1 MYFTKE
7 NLATNA
13 RMQGHWKELWAQ
25 RNIFNEQHN
34 AMIAANQANMTAEML
49 ACNAVGGFA
58 KEFWKEID
66 NQIIEL
72 NTEEIGIEI
81 VNDLMGVQTVLPIG
95 KTLKMYNVSGD
106 INDEV
111 VMSMDGQAPHGFDHT
126 EYGSDGDPI
135 PMFAAG
141 YGVNWRLAQGLNTV
155 GIDLA
160 LDSQR
165 LKLKKFNKAR
175 VQFYLNGNDRIV
187 VDGHKAMGIKN
198 HKNTKQLKLKTV
210 AKIDLATA
218 TFDKIIEFFTTGEFG
233 KLARANFVAKYD
245 VMWVSPEIMAN
256 LARPHIVN
264 GAIVGSVLDVIKP
277 FVPVGDIRQ
286 TYALTGNEF
295 IAYQRSRS
303 VITPLI
309 GMTTGVVP
317 LPRMMPT
324 DNYNFRIMS
333 AEGLQI
339 TRDMEGRSGV
349 VYGSNT

>member
-7 NLATNA
+7 NLAANSRLQA
-13 RMQGHWKELWAQ
+13 HWAELWAQ
-25 RNIFNEQHN
+25 RNIYNNQHN
-34 AMIAANQANMTAEML
+34 AMIAANKANMTTEML
-49 ACNAVGGFA
+49 ACNAVGGFE

-66 NQIIEL
+66 KQIIEL

-81 VNDLMGVQTVLPIG
+81 VNDLMAVQTVLPIG
-95 KTLKMYNVSGD
+95 KTLKMYSVAGD

-111 VMSMDGQAPHGFDHT
+111 VMSMDGQVPHGFDHT

-141 YGVNWRLAQGLNTV
+141 YGVNWRHAAGLNTV

-175 VQFYLNGNDRIV
+175 VDFYLNGNERMV
-187 VDGHKAMGIKN
+187 VDGHKAMGLKN
-198 HKNTKQLKLKTV
+198 HKNTQQLTLT
-210 AKIDLATA
+210 IDLTTA
-218 TFDKIIEFFTTGEFG
+218 DFEEIIDFFTVGEFG
-233 KLARANFVAKYD
+233 VLARNNFVAKYD
-245 VMWVSPEIMAN
+245 RLWVSPEIMAN

-264 GAIVGSVLDVIKP
+264 GAIVGSVLDIIKP
-277 FVPVGDIRQ
+277 FAPVGEITQ
-286 TYALTGNEF
+286 TFALKGNE
-295 IAYQRSRS
+295 ILGYQRRKD
-303 VITPLI
+303 VVTPLI

-339 TRDMEGRSGV
+339 TSDMLGRSGV
-349 VYGSNT
+349 VYGHA

>member
-13 RMQGHWKELWAQ
+13 RMQGHWSELWAQ
-25 RNIFNEQHN
+25 RNIFNAQHD
-34 AMIAANQANMTAEML
+34 AMIAANKANMTSEML

-95 KTLKMYNVSGD
+95 KTLKMYSVSGD

-175 VQFYLNGNDRIV
+175 VKFYLEGNENMV

-198 HKNTKQLKLKTV
+198 HKNTQQLTLTTDLK
-210 AKIDLATA
+210 AA
-218 TFDKIIEFFTTGEFG
+218 TFDQLIDFFTIGELG
-233 KLARANFVAKYD
+233 VMARNNFVAKYD
-245 VMWVSPEIMAN
+245 VMWVSPDVMAN

-264 GAIVGSVLDVIKP
+264 GAVVGSVLQTVMP
-277 FVPVGDIRQ
+277 FAPVGEIRQ
-286 TYALTGNEF
+286 TFALKGNEI
-295 IAYQRSRS
+295 IAYQRRRD

-317 LPRMMPT
+317 VPRTMPT
-324 DNYNFRIMS
+324 DNYNFKIMS

-339 TRDMEGRSGV
+339 TCDMLGRSGV
-349 VYGSNT
+349 VYGHQ

>member
-7 NLATNA
+7 NLAANSRLQA
-13 RMQGHWKELWAQ
+13 HWAELWAQ
-25 RNIFNEQHN
+25 RNIFNDQHN
-34 AMIAANQANMTAEML
+34 AMIAANKANMTAEML
-49 ACNAVGGFA
+49 ACNAVGGFE

-72 NTEEIGIEI
+72 NTEEIGIEV

-95 KTLKMYNVSGD
+95 KTLKMYSVAGD

-111 VMSMDGQAPHGFDHT
+111 VMSMDGQVPHGFDHT

-141 YGVNWRLAQGLNTV
+141 YGVNWRHAAGLNTV

-175 VQFYLNGNDRIV
+175 VDFYLNGNERIV
-187 VDGHKAMGIKN
+187 VDGHKAMGLKN
-198 HKNTKQLKLKTV
+198 HKNTQQLTLT
-210 AKIDLATA
+210 IDLTTA
-218 TFDKIIEFFTTGEFG
+218 GFEEIINFFTVGEFG
-233 KLARANFVAKYD
+233 VLARNNFVAKYD
-245 VMWVSPEIMAN
+245 RLWVSPEIMAN

-277 FVPVGDIRQ
+277 FAPVGEITQ
-286 TYALTGNEF
+286 TFALKGNE
-295 IAYQRSRS
+295 ILGYQRRKD
-303 VITPLI
+303 VVTPLI

-317 LPRMMPT
+317 LPRFMPT

-339 TRDMEGRSGV
+339 TSDMLGRSGV
-349 VYGSNT
+349 VYGHN

>member
-13 RMQGHWKELWAQ
+13 RMQGHWNELWAQ
-25 RNIFNEQHN
+25 RNIFNAQHD
-34 AMIAANQANMTAEML
+34 AMIAANKANMTSEML

-95 KTLKMYNVSGD
+95 KTLKMYSVSGD

-141 YGVNWRLAQGLNTV
+141 YGVNWRLAHGLNTV

-175 VQFYLNGNDRIV
+175 VKFYLEGNENMV
-187 VDGHKAMGIKN
+187 VDGHKAMGIKT
-198 HKNTKQLKLKTV
+198 HKNTQQLTLTTDLK
-210 AKIDLATA
+210 AA
-218 TFDKIIEFFTTGEFG
+218 TFDQLIDFFTIGEFG
-233 KLARANFVAKYD
+233 VMARNNFVAKYD
-245 VMWVSPEIMAN
+245 VMWVSPDVMAN

-264 GAIVGSVLDVIKP
+264 GAVVGSVLQTVMP
-277 FVPVGDIRQ
+277 FAPVGEIRQ
-286 TYALTGNEF
+286 TFALKGNEI
-295 IAYQRSRS
+295 IAYQRRRD

-317 LPRMMPT
+317 VPRTMPT
-324 DNYNFRIMS
+324 DNYNFKIMS

-339 TRDMEGRSGV
+339 TCDMLGRSGV
-349 VYGSNT
+349 VYGHQ

>member
-13 RMQGHWKELWAQ
+13 RMQGHWSELWAQ
-25 RNIFNEQHN
+25 RNIFNAQHD
-34 AMIAANQANMTAEML
+34 AMIAANKANMTSEML

-95 KTLKMYNVSGD
+95 KTLKMYSVSGD

-175 VQFYLNGNDRIV
+175 VQFYLNGNENIK
-187 VDGHKAMGIKN
+187 VDGHEAMGIKN
-198 HKNTKQLKLKTV
+198 HKNTQQLTLTTN
-210 AKIDLATA
+210 LTTA
-218 TFDKIIEFFTTGEFG
+218 TFDALIDFFTIGEFG
-233 KLARANFVAKYD
+233 VLARNNFVAKYD

-264 GAIVGSVLDVIKP
+264 GAVVGSVLNTVMP
-277 FVPVGDIRQ
+277 FAPVGEIRQ
-286 TYALTGNEF
+286 TFALKGNEI
-295 IAYQRSRS
+295 IAYQRRRD
-303 VITPLI
+303 VISPLI

-317 LPRMMPT
+317 VPRTMPT
-324 DNYNFRIMS
+324 DNYNFKIMS

-339 TRDMEGRSGV
+339 TCDMLGRSGV
-349 VYGSNT
+349 VYGKQS

>member
-13 RMQGHWKELWAQ
+13 RMQGHWSELWAQ
-25 RNIFNEQHN
+25 RNIFNDQHD
-34 AMIAANQANMTAEML
+34 AMIAANKANMTAEML

-95 KTLKMYNVSGD
+95 KTLKMYSVSGD

-135 PMFAAG
+135 PMFTAG
-141 YGVNWRLAQGLNTV
+141 YGVNWRLAHGLNTV

-165 LKLKKFNKAR
+165 LKLKKFNKRR
-175 VQFYLNGNDRIV
+175 VKFYLEGNENMV

-198 HKNTKQLKLKTV
+198 HKNTQQLTLTTDLK
-210 AKIDLATA
+210 AA
-218 TFDKIIEFFTTGEFG
+218 TFDELIDFFTIGELG
-233 KLARANFVAKYD
+233 VMARNNFVAKYD
-245 VMWVSPEIMAN
+245 VMWVSPDVMAN

-264 GAIVGSVLDVIKP
+264 GAVVGSVLNTVMP
-277 FVPVGDIRQ
+277 FAPVGEIRQ
-286 TYALTGNEF
+286 SFALTGNEI
-295 IAYQRSRS
+295 IAYQRRRD
-303 VITPLI
+303 VISPLI

-317 LPRMMPT
+317 VPRTMPT
-324 DNYNFRIMS
+324 DNYNFKIMS

-339 TRDMEGRSGV
+339 TCDMLGRSGV
-349 VYGSNT
+349 VYGHE

>member
-25 RNIFNEQHN
+25 RNIFNDQHD
-34 AMIAANQANMTAEML
+34 AMIAANKANMTAEML
-49 ACNAVGGFA
+49 ACNAVGGFE
-58 KEFWKEID
+58 KSFWKEID

-81 VNDLMGVQTVLPIG
+81 VNDLMAVQTVLPIG
-95 KTLKMYNVSGD
+95 KTLKMYSVSGD

-175 VQFYLNGNDRIV
+175 VNFYLNGNENIA
-187 VDGHKAMGIKN
+187 VDGHEAMGIKN
-198 HKNTKQLKLKTV
+198 HKNTQQLTLTTDLTT
-210 AKIDLATA
+210 AQFDALID
-218 TFDKIIEFFTTGEFG
+218 FFTIGEFG
-233 KLARANFVAKYD
+233 VMARNNFVAKYD

-264 GAIVGSVLDVIKP
+264 GAVVGSVLQTVMP
-277 FVPVGDIRQ
+277 FAPVGEIRQ
-286 TYALTGNEF
+286 TFALKGNEI
-295 IAYQRSRS
+295 IAYQRRRD

-317 LPRMMPT
+317 VPRFMPT
-324 DNYNFRIMS
+324 DNYNFKIMS

-339 TRDMEGRSGV
+339 TCDMLGRSGV
-349 VYGSNT
+349 VYGKNS

>member
-13 RMQGHWKELWAQ
+13 RMQGHWSELWAQ
-25 RNIFNEQHN
+25 RNIFNAQHD
-34 AMIAANQANMTAEML
+34 AMIAANKANMTSEML

-95 KTLKMYNVSGD
+95 KTLKMYSVSGD

-175 VQFYLNGNDRIV
+175 VKFYLEGNENMV

-198 HKNTKQLKLKTV
+198 HKNTQQLTLTTDLK
-210 AKIDLATA
+210 AA
-218 TFDKIIEFFTTGEFG
+218 TFDELINFFTIGEFG
-233 KLARANFVAKYD
+233 VMARNNFVAKYD
-245 VMWVSPEIMAN
+245 VMWVSPDVMAN

-264 GAIVGSVLDVIKP
+264 GAVVGSVLNTVMP
-277 FVPVGDIRQ
+277 FAPVGEIRQ
-286 TYALTGNEF
+286 SFALTGNEI
-295 IAYQRSRS
+295 IAYQRRRD
-303 VITPLI
+303 VISPLI

-317 LPRMMPT
+317 VPRTMPT
-324 DNYNFRIMS
+324 DNYNFKIMS

-339 TRDMEGRSGV
+339 TCDMLGRSGV
-349 VYGSNT
+349 VYGHE

>member
-7 NLATNA
+7 NLAANSRLQA
-13 RMQGHWKELWAQ
+13 HWAELWAQ
-25 RNIFNEQHN
+25 RNIFNDQHN
-34 AMIAANQANMTAEML
+34 AMIAANKANMTAEML
-49 ACNAVGGFA
+49 ACNAVGGFE

-72 NTEEIGIEI
+72 NTEENGIEI
-81 VNDLMGVQTVLPIG
+81 VNDLMAVQTVLPIG
-95 KTLKMYNVSGD
+95 KTLKMYSVAGD
-106 INDEV
+106 INNEV
-111 VMSMDGQAPHGFDHT
+111 VMSMDGQVPHGFDHT

-141 YGVNWRLAQGLNTV
+141 YGVNWRHAAGLNTV

-175 VQFYLNGNDRIV
+175 VDFYLNGNERIV
-187 VDGHKAMGIKN
+187 VDGHKAMGLKN
-198 HKNTKQLKLKTV
+198 HKHTQQLTLT
-210 AKIDLATA
+210 IDLTTA
-218 TFDKIIEFFTTGEFG
+218 GFEDLIDFFTIGEFG
-233 KLARANFVAKYD
+233 VLARNNFVAKYD
-245 VMWVSPEIMAN
+245 RLWVSPEIMAN

-264 GAIVGSVLDVIKP
+264 GAIAGSVLDVIKP
-277 FVPVGDIRQ
+277 FAPVGEITQ
-286 TYALTGNEF
+286 TFALKGNE
-295 IAYQRSRS
+295 ILGYQRRKD
-303 VITPLI
+303 VVTPLI

-317 LPRMMPT
+317 LPRFMPT

-339 TRDMEGRSGV
+339 TSDMLGRSGV
-349 VYGSNT
+349 VYGHN

>member
-13 RMQGHWKELWAQ
+13 RMQGHWNELWAQ
-25 RNIFNEQHN
+25 RNIFNAQHD
-34 AMIAANQANMTAEML
+34 AMIAANKANMTSEML

-95 KTLKMYNVSGD
+95 KTLKMYSVSGD
-106 INDEV
+106 ISDEV

-135 PMFAAG
+135 PMFTAG

-165 LKLKKFNKAR
+165 LKLKKFNKRR
-175 VQFYLNGNDRIV
+175 VKFYLEGNDAMV

-198 HKNTKQLKLKTV
+198 HKNTQQLPLTTDLTT
-210 AKIDLATA
+210 AQFDALID
-218 TFDKIIEFFTTGEFG
+218 FFTIGEFG
-233 KLARANFVAKYD
+233 VLARNNFVAKYD

-264 GAIVGSVLDVIKP
+264 GAVVGSVLKTVMP
-277 FVPVGDIRQ
+277 FAPVGEIRQ
-286 TYALTGNEF
+286 TFALKGNEI
-295 IAYQRSRS
+295 IAYQRRRD
-303 VITPLI
+303 VISPLI

-317 LPRMMPT
+317 VPRTMPT
-324 DNYNFRIMS
+324 DNYNFKIMS

-339 TRDMEGRSGV
+339 TCDMLGRSGV
-349 VYGSNT
+349 VYGKQS

>member
-13 RMQGHWKELWAQ
+13 RMQGHWNELWAQ
-25 RNIFNEQHN
+25 RNIFNAQHD
-34 AMIAANQANMTAEML
+34 AMIAANKANMTSEML

-95 KTLKMYNVSGD
+95 KTLKMYSVSGD

-175 VQFYLNGNDRIV
+175 VQFYLNGNENMV

-198 HKNTKQLKLKTV
+198 HKNTQQLTLTTDLKT
-210 AKIDLATA
+210 AQFNELID
-218 TFDKIIEFFTTGEFG
+218 FFTIGEFG
-233 KLARANFVAKYD
+233 VLARNNFVAKYD
-245 VMWVSPEIMAN
+245 VMWVSPDVMAN

-264 GAIVGSVLDVIKP
+264 GAVVGSVLNTVMP
-277 FVPVGDIRQ
+277 FAPVGEIRQ
-286 TYALTGNEF
+286 SFALTGNEI
-295 IAYQRSRS
+295 IAYQRRRD
-303 VITPLI
+303 VISPLI

-317 LPRMMPT
+317 VPRTMPT
-324 DNYNFRIMS
+324 DNYNFKIMS

-339 TRDMEGRSGV
+339 TCDMLGRSGV
-349 VYGSNT
+349 VYGHE

>member
-13 RMQGHWKELWAQ
+13 RMQGHWNELWAQ
-25 RNIFNEQHN
+25 RNIFNAQHD
-34 AMIAANQANMTAEML
+34 AMIAANKANMTSEML

-95 KTLKMYNVSGD
+95 KTLKMYSVSGD

-175 VQFYLNGNDRIV
+175 VQFYLNGNENIK

-198 HKNTKQLKLKTV
+198 HKNTQQLNLTTN
-210 AKIDLATA
+210 LTTA
-218 TFDKIIEFFTTGEFG
+218 TFDALIDFFTIGEFG
-233 KLARANFVAKYD
+233 VLARNNFVAKYD

-264 GAIVGSVLDVIKP
+264 GAVVGSVLQTVMP
-277 FVPVGDIRQ
+277 FAPVGEIRQ
-286 TYALTGNEF
+286 TFALKGNEI
-295 IAYQRSRS
+295 IAYQRRRD
-303 VITPLI
+303 VISPLI

-317 LPRMMPT
+317 VPRTMPT
-324 DNYNFRIMS
+324 DNYNFKIMS

-339 TRDMEGRSGV
+339 TCDMLGRSGV
-349 VYGSNT
+349 VYGKQS

>member
-13 RMQGHWKELWAQ
+13 RMQGHWNELWAQ
-25 RNIFNEQHN
+25 RNIFNAQHD
-34 AMIAANQANMTAEML
+34 AMIAANKANMTAEML
-49 ACNAVGGFA
+49 ACNAVGGFE
-58 KEFWKEID
+58 KSFWKEID

-81 VNDLMGVQTVLPIG
+81 VNDLMAVQTVLPIG
-95 KTLKMYNVSGD
+95 KTLKMYSVSGD

-175 VQFYLNGNDRIV
+175 VKFYLEGNENMV

-198 HKNTKQLKLKTV
+198 HKNTQQLTLTTDPTT
-210 AKIDLATA
+210 AQFDALID
-218 TFDKIIEFFTTGEFG
+218 FFTIGEFG
-233 KLARANFVAKYD
+233 VLARNNFVAKYD

-256 LARPHIVN
+256 LARPRIVN
-264 GAIVGSVLDVIKP
+264 GAVVGSVLKTVMP
-277 FVPVGDIRQ
+277 FAPVGEIRQ
-286 TYALTGNEF
+286 TFALKGNEI
-295 IAYQRSRS
+295 IAYQRRRD
-303 VITPLI
+303 VISPLI

-317 LPRMMPT
+317 VPRTMPT
-324 DNYNFRIMS
+324 DNYNFKIMS

-339 TRDMEGRSGV
+339 TCDMLGRSGV
-349 VYGSNT
+349 VYGKQS

>member
-1 MYFTKE
+1 MYFTRE

-13 RMQGHWKELWAQ
+13 RMQAHWSELWAQ
-25 RNIFNEQHN
+25 RNIFNAQHN
-34 AMIAANQANMTAEML
+34 AMIAANRANMTAEML
-49 ACNAVGGFA
+49 ACNAVGGFE

-72 NTEEIGIEI
+72 NQEEIGIEI
-81 VNDLMGVQTVLPIG
+81 VNDLMAVQTVLPIG
-95 KTLKMYNVSGD
+95 KTLKMYSVAGD

-135 PMFAAG
+135 PMFTAG
-141 YGVNWRLAQGLNTV
+141 YGVNWRHAAGLNTV

-165 LKLKKFNKAR
+165 LKLRRFNKRR
-175 VQFYLNGNDRIV
+175 VKFYLEGNDAMV
-187 VDGHKAMGIKN
+187 VDGHKAMGLKT
-198 HKNTKQLKLKTV
+198 HKNTQKLSLET
-210 AKIDLATA
+210 AKIDLTTA
-218 TFDKIIEFFTTGEFG
+218 TFDVLIKFFTTGAFG
-233 KLARANFVAKYD
+233 ALARANFVAKYD

-256 LARPHIVN
+256 LAAPHIVN
-264 GAIVGSVLDVIKP
+264 GAVVGRVLDVIKP
-277 FVPVGDIRQ
+277 YLPVGEVRQ
-286 TYALTGNEF
+286 TFALTGNEF
-295 IAYQRSRS
+295 IAYQRQKS
-303 VITPLI
+303 VISPLI

-317 LPRMMPT
+317 LPRQMPT

-339 TRDMEGRSGV
+339 TADMAGRSGV
-349 VYGSNT
+349 VYGSNAD

>member
-25 RNIFNEQHN
+25 RNIFNDQHD
-34 AMIAANQANMTAEML
+34 AMIAANKANMTAEMI

-81 VNDLMGVQTVLPIG
+81 VNDLMAVQTVLPIG
-95 KTLKMYNVSGD
+95 KTLKMYSVSGD

-175 VQFYLNGNDRIV
+175 VQFYLSGNERIV

-198 HKNTKQLKLKTV
+198 HKNTQQLTLTTDLTT
-210 AKIDLATA
+210 AQFDELID
-218 TFDKIIEFFTTGEFG
+218 FFTIGEFG
-233 KLARANFVAKYD
+233 VLARNNFVAKYD
-245 VMWVSPEIMAN
+245 IMWVSPEIMAN

-264 GAIVGSVLDVIKP
+264 SAVVGSVLNTVMP
-277 FVPVGDIRQ
+277 FAPVGEIRQ
-286 TYALTGNEF
+286 TFALKGNEI
-295 IAYQRSRS
+295 IAYQRRRD
-303 VITPLI
+303 VISPLV

-317 LPRMMPT
+317 VPRFMPT

-339 TRDMEGRSGV
+339 TCDMLGRSGV
-349 VYGSNT
+349 VYGHA

>member
-13 RMQGHWKELWAQ
+13 RMQGHWNELWAQ
-25 RNIFNEQHN
+25 RNIFNAQHD
-34 AMIAANQANMTAEML
+34 AMIAANKANMTSEML

-95 KTLKMYNVSGD
+95 KTLKMYSVSGD

-135 PMFAAG
+135 PMFTAG
-141 YGVNWRLAQGLNTV
+141 YGVNWRLAHGLNTV

-165 LKLKKFNKAR
+165 LKLKKFNKRR
-175 VQFYLNGNDRIV
+175 VKFYLEGNDAMV

-198 HKNTKQLKLKTV
+198 HKNTQQLTLTTDLTT
-210 AKIDLATA
+210 AQFDALID
-218 TFDKIIEFFTTGEFG
+218 FFTIGEFG
-233 KLARANFVAKYD
+233 VLARNNFVAKYD

-264 GAIVGSVLDVIKP
+264 GAVVGSVLKTVMP
-277 FVPVGDIRQ
+277 FAPVGEIRQ
-286 TYALTGNEF
+286 TFALKGNEI
-295 IAYQRSRS
+295 IAYQRRRD
-303 VITPLI
+303 VISPLI

-317 LPRMMPT
+317 VPRTMPT
-324 DNYNFRIMS
+324 DNYNFKIMS

-339 TRDMEGRSGV
+339 TCDMLGRSGV
-349 VYGSNT
+349 VYGKK

>member
-1 MYFTKE
+1 MYFTKQ
-7 NLATNA
+7 NLATNS
-13 RMQGHWKELWAQ
+13 RMQAHWNELWAQ
-25 RNIFNEQHN
+25 RNIFNNQHD
-34 AMIAANQANMTAEML
+34 AMIAANKANMTAEML

-155 GIDLA
+155 GIDLT

-175 VQFYLNGNDRIV
+175 VKFYLSGNDNIV

-198 HKNTKQLKLKTV
+198 HKNTQQLTLTTDLTT
-210 AKIDLATA
+210 ADFEALID
-218 TFDKIIEFFTTGEFG
+218 FFTIGEFG
-233 KLARANFVAKYD
+233 VLARNNFVAKYD

-264 GAIVGSVLDVIKP
+264 GAVVGSVLQTVMP
-277 FVPVGDIRQ
+277 FAPVGEIRQ
-286 TYALTGNEF
+286 TFALKGNEI
-295 IAYQRSRS
+295 IAYQRRRD
-303 VITPLI
+303 VISPLI
-309 GMTTGVVP
+309 GMTSGVVP
-317 LPRMMPT
+317 LPRFMPT

-339 TRDMEGRSGV
+339 TCDMLGRSGV
-349 VYGSNT
+349 VYGHA

>member
-1 MYFTKE
+1 MYFTKQ
-7 NLATNA
+7 NLATNS
-13 RMQGHWKELWAQ
+13 RMQAHWNELWAQ
-25 RNIFNEQHN
+25 RNIFNDQHD
-34 AMIAANQANMTAEML
+34 AMIAANKANMTAEML

-165 LKLKKFNKAR
+165 LKLKQFNKAR
-175 VQFYLNGNDRIV
+175 VKFYLSGNDNIV

-198 HKNTKQLKLKTV
+198 HKNTQQLTLTTDLTT
-210 AKIDLATA
+210 ADFEALID
-218 TFDKIIEFFTTGEFG
+218 FFTIGEFG
-233 KLARANFVAKYD
+233 VLARNNFVAKYD
-245 VMWVSPEIMAN
+245 IMWVSPEIMAN

-264 GAIVGSVLDVIKP
+264 GAVVGSVLQTVMP
-277 FVPVGDIRQ
+277 FAPVGEIRQ
-286 TYALTGNEF
+286 TFALKGNEI
-295 IAYQRSRS
+295 IAYQRRRD
-303 VITPLI
+303 VISPLV

-317 LPRMMPT
+317 LPRFMPT

-339 TRDMEGRSGV
+339 TCDMLGRSGV
-349 VYGSNT
+349 VYGKKS

>member
-13 RMQGHWKELWAQ
+13 RMQGHWNELWAQ
-25 RNIFNEQHN
+25 RNIFNAQHD
-34 AMIAANQANMTAEML
+34 AMIAANKANMTSEML

-95 KTLKMYNVSGD
+95 KTLKMYSVSGD

-135 PMFAAG
+135 PMFTAG
-141 YGVNWRLAQGLNTV
+141 YGVNWRLAHGLNTV

-165 LKLKKFNKAR
+165 LKLKKFNKRR
-175 VQFYLNGNDRIV
+175 VKFYLEGNDAMV

-198 HKNTKQLKLKTV
+198 HKNTQQLTLTTDLK
-210 AKIDLATA
+210 AA
-218 TFDKIIEFFTTGEFG
+218 TFDELIDFFTIGEFG
-233 KLARANFVAKYD
+233 VMARNNFVAKYD
-245 VMWVSPEIMAN
+245 VMWVSPDVMAN

-264 GAIVGSVLDVIKP
+264 GAVVGSVLNTVMP
-277 FVPVGDIRQ
+277 FAPVGEIRQ
-286 TYALTGNEF
+286 SFALTGNEI
-295 IAYQRSRS
+295 IAYQRRRD
-303 VITPLI
+303 VISPLI

-317 LPRMMPT
+317 VPRTMPT
-324 DNYNFRIMS
+324 DNYNFKIMS

-339 TRDMEGRSGV
+339 TCDMLGRSGV
-349 VYGSNT
+349 VYGHE

>member
-13 RMQGHWKELWAQ
+13 RMQGHWSELWAQ
-25 RNIFNEQHN
+25 RNIFNAQHD
-34 AMIAANQANMTAEML
+34 AMIAANKANMTSEML

-95 KTLKMYNVSGD
+95 KTLKMYSVSGD

-175 VQFYLNGNDRIV
+175 VKFYLEGNENMV

-198 HKNTKQLKLKTV
+198 HKNTQQLTLTTDLK
-210 AKIDLATA
+210 AA
-218 TFDKIIEFFTTGEFG
+218 TFDELIDFFTIGEFG
-233 KLARANFVAKYD
+233 VMARNNFVAKYD
-245 VMWVSPEIMAN
+245 VMWVSPDVMAN

-264 GAIVGSVLDVIKP
+264 GAVVGSVLQTVMP
-277 FVPVGDIRQ
+277 FAPVGEIRQ
-286 TYALTGNEF
+286 TFALKGNEI
-295 IAYQRSRS
+295 IAYQRRRD

-317 LPRMMPT
+317 VPRTMPT
-324 DNYNFRIMS
+324 DNYNFKIMS

-339 TRDMEGRSGV
+339 TCDMLGRSGV
-349 VYGSNT
+349 VYGKQS

>member
-25 RNIFNEQHN
+25 RNIFNDQHD
-34 AMIAANQANMTAEML
+34 AMIAANKANMTAEMI
-49 ACNAVGGFA
+49 ACNAVGGFE
-58 KEFWKEID
+58 KSFWKEID

-81 VNDLMGVQTVLPIG
+81 VNDLMAVQTVLPIG
-95 KTLKMYNVSGD
+95 KTLKMYSVSGD

-175 VQFYLNGNDRIV
+175 VNFYLNGNENIK

-198 HKNTKQLKLKTV
+198 HKNTQQLTLTTDLTT
-210 AKIDLATA
+210 AQFDALID
-218 TFDKIIEFFTTGEFG
+218 FFTIGEFG
-233 KLARANFVAKYD
+233 VMARNNFVAKYD
-245 VMWVSPEIMAN
+245 MMWVSPEIMAN

-264 GAIVGSVLDVIKP
+264 GAVVGSVLNTVMP
-277 FVPVGDIRQ
+277 FAPVGEIRQ
-286 TYALTGNEF
+286 TFALKGNEI
-295 IAYQRSRS
+295 IAYQRRRD

-317 LPRMMPT
+317 VPRFMPT
-324 DNYNFRIMS
+324 DNYNFKIMS

-339 TRDMEGRSGV
+339 TCDMLGRSGV
-349 VYGSNT
+349 VYGKNS

>member
-13 RMQGHWKELWAQ
+13 RMQGHWNELWAQ
-25 RNIFNEQHN
+25 RNIFNAQHD
-34 AMIAANQANMTAEML
+34 AMIAANKANMTSEML

-95 KTLKMYNVSGD
+95 KTLKMYSVSGD

-175 VQFYLNGNDRIV
+175 VKFYLEGNENMV

-198 HKNTKQLKLKTV
+198 HKNTQQLTLTTDLK
-210 AKIDLATA
+210 AA
-218 TFDKIIEFFTTGEFG
+218 TFDELIDFFTIGEFG
-233 KLARANFVAKYD
+233 VMARNNFVAKYD
-245 VMWVSPEIMAN
+245 VMWVSPDVMAN

-264 GAIVGSVLDVIKP
+264 GAVVGSVLNTVMP
-277 FVPVGDIRQ
+277 FAPVGEIRQ
-286 TYALTGNEF
+286 SFALTGNEI
-295 IAYQRSRS
+295 IAYQRRRD
-303 VITPLI
+303 VISPLI

-317 LPRMMPT
+317 VPRTMPT
-324 DNYNFRIMS
+324 DNYNFKIMS

-339 TRDMEGRSGV
+339 TCDMLGRSGV
-349 VYGSNT
+349 VYGHE

>member
-7 NLATNA
+7 NLATNS
-13 RMQGHWKELWAQ
+13 RMQAHWNELWAQ
-25 RNIFNEQHN
+25 RNIFNDQHD
-34 AMIAANQANMTAEML
+34 AMIAANKANMTAEMI
-49 ACNAVGGFA
+49 ACNAVGGFE
-58 KEFWKEID
+58 KSFWKEID

-81 VNDLMGVQTVLPIG
+81 VNDLMAVQTVLPIG
-95 KTLKMYNVSGD
+95 KTLKMYSVSGD

-175 VQFYLNGNDRIV
+175 VNFYLNGNENIK

-198 HKNTKQLKLKTV
+198 HKNTQQLTLTTDLTT
-210 AKIDLATA
+210 AQFDALID
-218 TFDKIIEFFTTGEFG
+218 FFTIGEFG
-233 KLARANFVAKYD
+233 VLARNNFVAKYD

-256 LARPHIVN
+256 MARPHIVN
-264 GAIVGSVLDVIKP
+264 GAVVGSVLQTVMP
-277 FVPVGDIRQ
+277 FAPVGEIRQ
-286 TYALTGNEF
+286 TFALKGNEI
-295 IAYQRSRS
+295 IAYQRRRD

-317 LPRMMPT
+317 VPRFMPT
-324 DNYNFRIMS
+324 DNYNFKIMS

-339 TRDMEGRSGV
+339 TCDMLGRSGV
-349 VYGSNT
+349 VYGKNS

>member
-13 RMQGHWKELWAQ
+13 RMQGHWAELWAQ
-25 RNIFNEQHN
+25 RNIFNAQHD
-34 AMIAANQANMTAEML
+34 AMIAANKANMTSEML

-95 KTLKMYNVSGD
+95 KTLKMYSVSGD

-165 LKLKKFNKAR
+165 LKLKKFNKKR
-175 VQFYLNGNDRIV
+175 VNFYLEGNENIA

-198 HKNTKQLKLKTV
+198 HKNTQQLTMTTDLTT
-210 AKIDLATA
+210 AKFDALID
-218 TFDKIIEFFTTGEFG
+218 FFTIGEFG
-233 KLARANFVAKYD
+233 VLARNNFVAKYD

-264 GAIVGSVLDVIKP
+264 GAVVGSVLNTVMP
-277 FVPVGDIRQ
+277 FAPVGEIRQ
-286 TYALTGNEF
+286 TFALKGNEI
-295 IAYQRSRS
+295 IAYQRRRD

-317 LPRMMPT
+317 VPRTMPT
-324 DNYNFRIMS
+324 DNYNFKIMS

-339 TRDMEGRSGV
+339 TCDMLGRSGV
-349 VYGSNT
+349 VYGKQS

>member
-1 MYFTKE
+1 MYFTRQ
-7 NLATNA
+7 NLATNS
-13 RMQGHWKELWAQ
+13 RMQAHWNELWAQ
-25 RNIFNEQHN
+25 RNIFNDQHD
-34 AMIAANQANMTAEML
+34 AMIAANKANMTAEML

-175 VQFYLNGNDRIV
+175 VKFYLSGNDNIV

-198 HKNTKQLKLKTV
+198 HKNTQQLTLTTNLTT
-210 AKIDLATA
+210 ADFEALID
-218 TFDKIIEFFTTGEFG
+218 FFTIGEFG
-233 KLARANFVAKYD
+233 VLARNNFVAKYD
-245 VMWVSPEIMAN
+245 IMWVSPEIMAN

-264 GAIVGSVLDVIKP
+264 GAVVGSVLQTVMP
-277 FVPVGDIRQ
+277 FAPVGEIRQ
-286 TYALTGNEF
+286 TFALKGNEI
-295 IAYQRSRS
+295 IAYQRRRD
-303 VITPLI
+303 VISPLI

-317 LPRMMPT
+317 LPRFMPT

-339 TRDMEGRSGV
+339 TCDMLGRSGV
-349 VYGSNT
+349 VYGKKS

>member
-25 RNIFNEQHN
+25 RNIFNAKHD
-34 AMIAANQANMTAEML
+34 AMIAANKANMTSEML

-95 KTLKMYNVSGD
+95 KTLKMYSVSGD

-175 VQFYLNGNDRIV
+175 VKFYLEGNENIV

-198 HKNTKQLKLKTV
+198 HKNTQQLTLTTDLTT
-210 AKIDLATA
+210 APFDDLID
-218 TFDKIIEFFTTGEFG
+218 FFTIGEFG
-233 KLARANFVAKYD
+233 VMARNNFVAKYD

-264 GAIVGSVLDVIKP
+264 GAVVGSVLKTVMP
-277 FVPVGDIRQ
+277 FAPVGEIRQ
-286 TYALTGNEF
+286 TFALKGNEI
-295 IAYQRSRS
+295 IAYQRRRD

-317 LPRMMPT
+317 VPRFMPT
-324 DNYNFRIMS
+324 DNYNFKIMS

-339 TRDMEGRSGV
+339 TCDMLGRSGV
-349 VYGSNT
+349 VYGKNS

>member
-25 RNIFNEQHN
+25 RNIFNDQHD
-34 AMIAANQANMTAEML
+34 AMIAANKANMTAEMI
-49 ACNAVGGFA
+49 ACNAVGGFE
-58 KEFWKEID
+58 KSFWKEID

-81 VNDLMGVQTVLPIG
+81 VNDLMAVQTVLPIG
-95 KTLKMYNVSGD
+95 KTLKMYSVSGD

-175 VQFYLNGNDRIV
+175 VNFYLNGNENIA

-198 HKNTKQLKLKTV
+198 HKNTQQLTLTTDLTT
-210 AKIDLATA
+210 AQFDALID
-218 TFDKIIEFFTTGEFG
+218 FFTIGEFG
-233 KLARANFVAKYD
+233 VMARNNFVAKYD

-264 GAIVGSVLDVIKP
+264 GAVVGSVLQTVMP
-277 FVPVGDIRQ
+277 FAPVGEIRQ
-286 TYALTGNEF
+286 TFALKGNEI
-295 IAYQRSRS
+295 IAYQRRRD
-303 VITPLI
+303 VITPLV

-317 LPRMMPT
+317 LPRFMPT

-339 TRDMEGRSGV
+339 TCDMLGRSGV
-349 VYGSNT
+349 VYGKNS

>member
-25 RNIFNEQHN
+25 RNIFNDQHD
-34 AMIAANQANMTAEML
+34 AMIAANKANMTAEMI
-49 ACNAVGGFA
+49 ACNAVGGFE
-58 KEFWKEID
+58 KSFWKEID

-81 VNDLMGVQTVLPIG
+81 VNDLMAVQTVLPIG
-95 KTLKMYNVSGD
+95 KTLKMYSVSGD

-175 VQFYLNGNDRIV
+175 VQFYLNGNENIK

-198 HKNTKQLKLKTV
+198 HKNTQQLTLTTDLTT
-210 AKIDLATA
+210 APFDDLID
-218 TFDKIIEFFTTGEFG
+218 FFTIGEFG
-233 KLARANFVAKYD
+233 VMARNNFVAKYD

-264 GAIVGSVLDVIKP
+264 GAVVGSVLQTVMP
-277 FVPVGDIRQ
+277 FAPVGEIRQ
-286 TYALTGNEF
+286 TFALKGNEI
-295 IAYQRSRS
+295 IAYQRRRD

-317 LPRMMPT
+317 VPRFMPT
-324 DNYNFRIMS
+324 DNYNFKIMS

-339 TRDMEGRSGV
+339 TCDMLGRSGV
-349 VYGSNT
+349 VYGHA

>member
-13 RMQGHWKELWAQ
+13 RMLGHWNELWAQ
-25 RNIFNEQHN
+25 RNIFNAQHD
-34 AMIAANQANMTAEML
+34 AMIAANKANMTSEML

-95 KTLKMYNVSGD
+95 KTLKMYSVSGD
-106 INDEV
+106 ISDEV

-135 PMFAAG
+135 PMFTAG
-141 YGVNWRLAQGLNTV
+141 YGVNWRLAHGLNTV

-165 LKLKKFNKAR
+165 LKLKKFNKRR
-175 VQFYLNGNDRIV
+175 VKFYLEGNDAMV

-198 HKNTKQLKLKTV
+198 HKNTQQLTLTTDLK
-210 AKIDLATA
+210 AA
-218 TFDKIIEFFTTGEFG
+218 TFDQLIDFFTIGEFG
-233 KLARANFVAKYD
+233 VMARNNFVAKYD
-245 VMWVSPEIMAN
+245 VMWVSPDVMAN

-264 GAIVGSVLDVIKP
+264 GAVVGSVLKTVMP
-277 FVPVGDIRQ
+277 FAPVGEIRQ
-286 TYALTGNEF
+286 SFALKGNEI
-295 IAYQRSRS
+295 IAYQRRRD
-303 VITPLI
+303 VISPLI

-317 LPRMMPT
+317 VPRTMPT
-324 DNYNFRIMS
+324 DNYNFKIMS

-339 TRDMEGRSGV
+339 TCDMLGRSGV
-349 VYGSNT
+349 VYGHE

>member
-7 NLATNA
+7 NLAANSRLQA
-13 RMQGHWKELWAQ
+13 HWAELWAQ
-25 RNIFNEQHN
+25 RNIYNNQHN
-34 AMIAANQANMTAEML
+34 AMIAANKAIMTTEML
-49 ACNAVGGFA
+49 ACNAVGGFE

-81 VNDLMGVQTVLPIG
+81 VNDLMAVQTVLPIG
-95 KTLKMYNVSGD
+95 KTLKMYSVAGD

-111 VMSMDGQAPHGFDHT
+111 VMSMDGQVPHGFDHT

-141 YGVNWRLAQGLNTV
+141 YGVNWRHAAGLNTV

-175 VQFYLNGNDRIV
+175 VDFYLNGNERMV
-187 VDGHKAMGIKN
+187 VDGHKAMGLKN
-198 HKNTKQLKLKTV
+198 HKNTQQLTLT
-210 AKIDLATA
+210 IDLTTA
-218 TFDKIIEFFTTGEFG
+218 GFEEIIDFFTVGEFG
-233 KLARANFVAKYD
+233 VLARNNFVAKYD
-245 VMWVSPEIMAN
+245 RLWVSPEIMAN

-264 GAIVGSVLDVIKP
+264 GAIVGSVLDIIKP
-277 FVPVGDIRQ
+277 FAPVGEITQ
-286 TYALTGNEF
+286 TFALKGNE
-295 IAYQRSRS
+295 ILGYQRRKD
-303 VITPLI
+303 VVTPLI

-339 TRDMEGRSGV
+339 TSDMLGRSGV
-349 VYGSNT
+349 VYGHD

>member
-13 RMQGHWKELWAQ
+13 RMQGHWSELWAQ
-25 RNIFNEQHN
+25 RNIFNAQHD
-34 AMIAANQANMTAEML
+34 AMIAANKANMTSEML

-95 KTLKMYNVSGD
+95 KTLKMYSVSGD

-175 VQFYLNGNDRIV
+175 VQFYLNGNENIN

-198 HKNTKQLKLKTV
+198 HKNTQQLTLTTDLTT
-210 AKIDLATA
+210 AQFDALID
-218 TFDKIIEFFTTGEFG
+218 FFTIGEFG
-233 KLARANFVAKYD
+233 VLARNNFVAKYN

-264 GAIVGSVLDVIKP
+264 GAVVGSVLNTVMP
-277 FVPVGDIRQ
+277 FAPVGEIRQ
-286 TYALTGNEF
+286 TFALKGNEI
-295 IAYQRSRS
+295 IAYQRRRD
-303 VITPLI
+303 VISPLI

-317 LPRMMPT
+317 VPRTMPT
-324 DNYNFRIMS
+324 DNYNFKIMS

-339 TRDMEGRSGV
+339 TCDMLGRSGV
-349 VYGSNT
+349 VYGHA

>member
-13 RMQGHWKELWAQ
+13 RMQGHWAELWAQ
-25 RNIFNEQHN
+25 RNIFNAQHD
-34 AMIAANQANMTAEML
+34 AMIAANKANMTSEML

-95 KTLKMYNVSGD
+95 KTLKMYSVSGD

-175 VQFYLNGNDRIV
+175 VKFYLEGNENMV

-198 HKNTKQLKLKTV
+198 HKNTQQLTLTTDLK
-210 AKIDLATA
+210 AA
-218 TFDKIIEFFTTGEFG
+218 TFDQLIDFFTIGEFG
-233 KLARANFVAKYD
+233 VMARNNFVAKYD
-245 VMWVSPEIMAN
+245 VMWVSPDVMAN

-264 GAIVGSVLDVIKP
+264 GAVVGSVLQTVMP
-277 FVPVGDIRQ
+277 FAPVGEIRQ
-286 TYALTGNEF
+286 SFALKGNEI
-295 IAYQRSRS
+295 IAYQRRRD
-303 VITPLI
+303 VISPLI

-317 LPRMMPT
+317 VPRTMPT
-324 DNYNFRIMS
+324 DNYNFKIMS

-339 TRDMEGRSGV
+339 TCDMLGRSGV
-349 VYGSNT
+349 VYGHQ

>member
-13 RMQGHWKELWAQ
+13 RMQGHWNELWAQ
-25 RNIFNEQHN
+25 RNIFNAQHD
-34 AMIAANQANMTAEML
+34 AMIAANKANMTSEML
-49 ACNAVGGFA
+49 ACNAVGGFE
-58 KEFWKEID
+58 KSFWKEID

-81 VNDLMGVQTVLPIG
+81 VNDLMAVQTVLPIG
-95 KTLKMYNVSGD
+95 KTLKMYSVSGD

-175 VQFYLNGNDRIV
+175 VQFYLNGNENMV

-198 HKNTKQLKLKTV
+198 HKNTQQLNLTTN
-210 AKIDLATA
+210 LTTA
-218 TFDKIIEFFTTGEFG
+218 TFDKLIDFFTIGEFG
-233 KLARANFVAKYD
+233 VLARNNFVAKYD

-264 GAIVGSVLDVIKP
+264 GAVVGSVLQTVMP
-277 FVPVGDIRQ
+277 FAPVGEIRQ
-286 TYALTGNEF
+286 TFALKGNEI
-295 IAYQRSRS
+295 IAYQRRRD
-303 VITPLI
+303 VISPLI

-317 LPRMMPT
+317 VPRTMPT
-324 DNYNFRIMS
+324 DNYNFKIMS

-339 TRDMEGRSGV
+339 TCDMLGRSGV
-349 VYGSNT
+349 VYGNQ

>member
-13 RMQGHWKELWAQ
+13 RMQGHWSELWAQ
-25 RNIFNEQHN
+25 RNIFNAQHD
-34 AMIAANQANMTAEML
+34 AMIAANKANMTAEML

-95 KTLKMYNVSGD
+95 KTLKMYSVSGD

-135 PMFAAG
+135 PMFTAG
-141 YGVNWRLAQGLNTV
+141 YGVNWRLAHGLNTV

-165 LKLKKFNKAR
+165 LKLKKFNKRR
-175 VQFYLNGNDRIV
+175 VKFYLEGNENMV

-198 HKNTKQLKLKTV
+198 HKNTQQLTLTTDLK
-210 AKIDLATA
+210 AA
-218 TFDKIIEFFTTGEFG
+218 TFDKLIDFFTIGEFG
-233 KLARANFVAKYD
+233 VMARNNFVAKYD
-245 VMWVSPEIMAN
+245 VMWVSPDVMAN

-264 GAIVGSVLDVIKP
+264 GAVVGSVLNTVMP
-277 FVPVGDIRQ
+277 FAPVGEIRQ
-286 TYALTGNEF
+286 SFALTGNEI
-295 IAYQRSRS
+295 IAYQRRRD
-303 VITPLI
+303 VISPLI

-317 LPRMMPT
+317 VPRTMPT
-324 DNYNFRIMS
+324 DNYNFKIMS

-339 TRDMEGRSGV
+339 TCDMLGRSGV
-349 VYGSNT
+349 VYGHE

>member
-1 MYFTKE
+1 MYFTKQ
-7 NLATNA
+7 NLATNS
-13 RMQGHWKELWAQ
+13 RMQAHWNELWAQ
-25 RNIFNEQHN
+25 RNIFNNQHD
-34 AMIAANQANMTAEML
+34 AMIAANKANMTAEML

-175 VQFYLNGNDRIV
+175 VKFYLSGNDNIV

-198 HKNTKQLKLKTV
+198 HKNTQQLALTTDLTT
-210 AKIDLATA
+210 AGFDALID
-218 TFDKIIEFFTTGEFG
+218 FFTIGEFG
-233 KLARANFVAKYD
+233 VLARNNFVAKYD
-245 VMWVSPEIMAN
+245 LMWVSPEIMAN

-264 GAIVGSVLDVIKP
+264 GAVVGSVLQTVMP
-277 FVPVGDIRQ
+277 FAPVGEIRQ
-286 TYALTGNEF
+286 TFALKGNEI
-295 IAYQRSRS
+295 IAYQRRRD
-303 VITPLI
+303 VISPLV

-317 LPRMMPT
+317 LPRFMPT

-339 TRDMEGRSGV
+339 TCDMLGRSGV
-349 VYGSNT
+349 VYGHA

>member
-13 RMQGHWKELWAQ
+13 RMQGHWSELWAQ
-25 RNIFNEQHN
+25 RNIFNAQHD
-34 AMIAANQANMTAEML
+34 AMIAANKANMTSEML

-81 VNDLMGVQTVLPIG
+81 VNDLMAVQTVLPIG
-95 KTLKMYNVSGD
+95 KTLKMYSVSGD

-175 VQFYLNGNDRIV
+175 VQFYLNGNENMV

-198 HKNTKQLKLKTV
+198 HKNTQQLTLTTDLTT
-210 AKIDLATA
+210 AQFDALID
-218 TFDKIIEFFTTGEFG
+218 FFTIGEFG
-233 KLARANFVAKYD
+233 VLARNNFVAKYD
-245 VMWVSPEIMAN
+245 VMWVSPEVMAN

-264 GAIVGSVLDVIKP
+264 GAVVGSVLNTVMP
-277 FVPVGDIRQ
+277 FAPVGEIRQ
-286 TYALTGNEF
+286 TFALKGNEI
-295 IAYQRSRS
+295 IAYQRRRD
-303 VITPLI
+303 VISPLI

-317 LPRMMPT
+317 VPRTMPT
-324 DNYNFRIMS
+324 DNYNFKIMS

-339 TRDMEGRSGV
+339 TCDMLGRSGV
-349 VYGSNT
+349 VYGKNS